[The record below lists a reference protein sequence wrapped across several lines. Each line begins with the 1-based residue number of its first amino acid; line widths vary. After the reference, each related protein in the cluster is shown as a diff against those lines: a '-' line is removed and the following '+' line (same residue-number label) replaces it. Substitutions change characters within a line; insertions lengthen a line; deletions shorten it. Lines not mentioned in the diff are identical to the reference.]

1 MTQLTTSLPVEADLV
16 VVGAGAAGCV
26 LAARLSEDRTRSV
39 ILLEAGTTTGEE
51 PESRTPGN
59 AFQLLAGPHAWSD
72 VTTPQAALG
81 GRRIGLPQGRGLG
94 GGSSMNMMAW
104 FHGRPEDYD
113 TWQARGAAGWG
124 WPEVRST
131 LRLIE
136 DSDRGADDWHGAGGP
151 MAITSIRDAGPLP
164 LTFVAAGV
172 EHGLPLVEDF
182 NGPIGEGVGLIQS
195 NIRDGRRH
203 SVVDGYLAPA
213 RGRDNLTVATGH
225 QVTGVLWDGVRA
237 VGVRVGD
244 TEIRAR
250 SGVVLCAGAL
260 RSPQLL
266 LLSGVGPADH
276 LHDLGIPVVRDL
288 PGVGAN
294 LQDHPMVTPVWP
306 VIDGS
311 PLWNSLTADDVRDYR
326 LLRRGP
332 LASLTQAA
340 ATLRSEAARPVADL
354 QFTLTLLG
362 MTAEMTL
369 IEEPVVTCAIS
380 VLDPDSHGTVRL
392 AGVDPTL
399 APLVDPGYLQD
410 AGDRAR
416 LRSGLRRAR
425 ELFRTPTLAKAT
437 GGEALA
443 PEDWSDEGL
452 DTWIDGNVGSE
463 WHPVG
468 TCRMGTDTA
477 AVIDPATMAVHG
489 TDGLFVA
496 DASVMPTITRG
507 NTQAPTIMIAER
519 AAERIARA
527 RLR

>member
-1 MTQLTTSLPVEADLV
+1 MTQDATSLPAEADFV

-26 LAARLSEDRTRSV
+26 LAARLSEDRACRV
-39 ILLEAGTTTGEE
+39 LLLEAGTTTGEE
-51 PESRTPGN
+51 PEARTPGN
-59 AFQLLAGPHAWSD
+59 AFQLLAGPQAWGD
-72 VTTPQAALG
+72 LTTPQRALG

-104 FHGRPEDYD
+104 FTGRPEDYD
-113 TWQARGAAGWG
+113 TWEARGAAGWG
-124 WPEVRST
+124 WPDVRPA
-131 LRLIE
+131 LRAVE
-136 DSDRGADDWHGAGGP
+136 DSDRGTDDWHGTGGP
-151 MAITSIRDAGPLP
+151 MAVSSIRDAGPLP

-182 NGPIGEGVGLIQS
+182 NGPSGEGVGLIQS

-203 SVVDGYLAPA
+203 SVVDGYLTPA

-225 QVTGVLWDGVRA
+225 QVTSVLWDGVRA

-244 TEIRAR
+244 TEVRAR
-250 SGVVLCAGAL
+250 RGVVLCAGAL

-266 LLSGVGPADH
+266 MLSGVGPADH
-276 LHDLGIPVVRDL
+276 LSDLGVPVVRDL
-288 PGVGAN
+288 PGVGAH

-306 VIDGS
+306 VLDGS
-311 PLWNSLTADDVRDYR
+311 PLWNSLTANDVRDYQ

-340 ATLRSEAARPVADL
+340 ATLRSGAERPVADL

-392 AGVDPTL
+392 AGADPAQ
-399 APLVDPGYLQD
+399 APLVDPGYLRD
-410 AGDRAR
+410 EGDRAR

-437 GGEALA
+437 GGEALT
-443 PEDWSDEGL
+443 PQDWSDADL

-468 TCRMGTDTA
+468 TCRMGTDTT
-477 AVIDPATMAVHG
+477 AVTDPRTMAVHG
-489 TDGLFVA
+489 TQGLFVA

-519 AAERIARA
+519 AAARIARA
-527 RLR
+527 GLG